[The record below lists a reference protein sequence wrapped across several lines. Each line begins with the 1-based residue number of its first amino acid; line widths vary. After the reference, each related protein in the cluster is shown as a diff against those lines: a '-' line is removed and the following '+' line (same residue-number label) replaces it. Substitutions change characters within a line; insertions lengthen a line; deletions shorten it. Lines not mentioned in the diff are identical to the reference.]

1 MDNSEEQP
9 RRIPRQTRSRFNFS
23 YPNPEPKSL
32 NTELSR
38 NNDREL
44 RRTTRFQ
51 NRQAHIIIDK
61 NGDLIFNVSQ
71 LLRSHEGATRNYDVQ
86 TAKLE
91 LDETEGTVATNI
103 KGHVHLTKVVQ
114 DVLVQGKFEA
124 DSMLNCVRCL
134 NDFATHIEFELQD
147 IYRPSIDIIT
157 GLPLKSEDGFDDEK
171 LVIDENHLLD
181 LGEALRQ
188 QILVSLPLY
197 PHCGEDC
204 PGLYS
209 ELERVNN
216 EDAEVEE
223 YTPAPID
230 VRWSALKNLRLEE

>member
-1 MDNSEEQP
+1 MDNSEQP
-9 RRIPRQTRSRFNFS
+9 KRIPRQSRTRFNFN
-23 YPNPEPKSL
+23 YPSPEPRPL
-32 NTELSR
+32 NIESAR
-38 NNDREL
+38 NNEREH

-61 NGDLIFNVSQ
+61 NGDLIFNVAQ
-71 LLRSHEGATRNYDVQ
+71 LLRSHEGATRSYDVQ
-86 TAKLE
+86 TAKLN
-91 LDETEGTVATNI
+91 LDDNDATVATNI
-103 KGHVHLTKVVQ
+103 KGHVHLTKVVN
-114 DVLVQGKFEA
+114 DALVQGKFEA
-124 DSMLNCVRCL
+124 DSILNCVRCL
-134 NDFATHIEFELQD
+134 NDFATHIEFELED
-147 IYRPSIDIIT
+147 IYRPSIDVIT
-157 GLPLKSEDGFDDEK
+157 GLPIQPQEGFDDEK

-216 EDAEVEE
+216 EEVEVEE
-223 YTPAPID
+223 DTAAPVD